1 MKMSMSI
8 RRKELGAAGMCAA
21 LLAIFAVLSWS
32 AVSRKS
38 ATPHDPLHAL
48 AAYVTRFNGVSGLS
62 AKNPPRW
69 KYWAMFPHQRGELKV
84 DFDSSRW
91 NSLPDDIW
99 QGTSFVV
106 QTLYGTPG
114 NDPDTFINRSRA
126 MMLVWGVVLGALI
139 GVW

>member
-38 ATPHDPLHAL
+38 ATADEPLHAL
-48 AAYVTRFNGVSGLS
+48 GAYVHTFHGDFRLNCED
-62 AKNPPRW
+62 PPLW

-114 NDPDTFINRSRA
+114 NDPDTFINR
-126 MMLVWGVVLGALI
+126 
-139 GVW
+139 